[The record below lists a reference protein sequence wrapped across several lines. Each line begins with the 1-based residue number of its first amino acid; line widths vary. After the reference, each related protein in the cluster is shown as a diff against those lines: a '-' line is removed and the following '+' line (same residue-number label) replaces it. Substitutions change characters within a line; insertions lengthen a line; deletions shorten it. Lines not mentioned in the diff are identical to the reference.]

1 MTKMQLFDSLPLLRA
16 TLAAYKLHGKTVG
29 LVPTMGNL
37 HAGHLA
43 LVATAR
49 AQCDVVITTIFVNP
63 LQFGPSEDLARYP
76 RSFAADI
83 KNLEQSACDVL
94 YAPTTTEIYPHGTVV
109 HTKISVPEL
118 STLHCG
124 YTRPGHFD
132 GVCTVVAK
140 LFNIIQPDKAFFG
153 YKDYQQFH
161 LISTMVSDLQ
171 IPLQVHGIATMRE
184 SSGLALSSRNVYLST
199 TDRNNAAALYATLQ
213 ESALQ
218 IMGGEHNFRQIEA
231 RASGTLNK
239 VGLKTDYVH
248 ICNRST
254 LHLAS
259 IGDTDLIILA
269 AVYAG
274 TTRLIDNI
282 FVQITI

>member
-1 MTKMQLFDSLPLLRA
+1 MRRQFDSAYPL
-16 TLAAYKLHGKTVG
+16 
-29 LVPTMGNL
+29 
-37 HAGHLA
+37 
-43 LVATAR
+43 
-49 AQCDVVITTIFVNP
+49 
-63 LQFGPSEDLARYP
+63 
-76 RSFAADI
+76 
-83 KNLEQSACDVL
+83 
-94 YAPTTTEIYPHGTVV
+94 
-109 HTKISVPEL
+109 KISFYRYL
-118 STLHCG
+118 
-124 YTRPGHFD
+124 
-132 GVCTVVAK
+132 
-140 LFNIIQPDKAFFG
+140 LFVKAFFG

-171 IPLQVHGIATMRE
+171 IPLQVYGLATMRE

-199 TDRNNAAALYATLQ
+199 TDRNNAAALFATLQ